1 MESTICKPNLPLT
14 NEDFTEPGWTN
25 LIINYYKKE
34 FIIPKK
40 DSTFFLKELNSLLD
54 LKEIQFCNLSTREQE
69 RVKVLFEETPNYTHL
84 WKVVRNKKSE
94 LYYRYLYNSFPFENE
109 FVSFYYRDDNDEF
122 RSSCSLLDSQLRMK
136 RGINQEDIDEY
147 TNSYVDYFFSFWT
160 YNKYLSEIYDS
171 IDQPVMV
178 QIDFE

>member
-25 LIINYYKKE
+25 LIINYYKKD

-69 RVKVLFEETPNYTHL
+69 RVKVLFDEAPNYTHL

-94 LYYRYLYNSFPFENE
+94 LYYSKKMFSYYKFKWKVELISRLDATF
-109 FVSFYYRDDNDEF
+109 YRD
-122 RSSCSLLDSQLRMK
+122 C
-136 RGINQEDIDEY
+136 
-147 TNSYVDYFFSFWT
+147 
-160 YNKYLSEIYDS
+160 
-171 IDQPVMV
+171 
-178 QIDFE
+178 